1 MKRTTLNPFLWLTVF
16 VGCSG
21 LLTTT
26 PQPVRGQ
33 TNSAEIVQ
41 QSDELEE
48 AERLNQQVIQLRQ
61 QGKYNEAIPLAEQVL
76 EIRERILGE
85 NHPDVATSLNNLAL
99 LYSDQG
105 RYDEAELLYQ
115 RSLAIDEKALGEN
128 HPSVATS
135 LNNLAALYDSQG
147 RYSEAEPLYQR
158 SLAIREKALGKDHS
172 LVALSLNNLA
182 SLYNS
187 QGRYDEAE
195 PLHQRSLAIREKALG
210 ENHPSVATSLNN
222 LASLYRSQG
231 RYSEAEP
238 LHQRSLA
245 IREKALGENHPS
257 VAQSLNNLANL
268 YDSQGRYDEAEP
280 LIQRSLAIW
289 EKALGENHPLVATS
303 LNNLANLYD
312 SQGRYDEAEPLIQ
325 RSLAIREKALGENHP
340 LVATSLNNLANLY
353 DSQGRYDEA
362 EPLIQ
367 RSLAIREKALG
378 ESHPDVALS
387 LNNLANLYNS
397 QGRYDEA
404 EPLLQRSLAIWE
416 KALGENHPLVATSLN
431 NLANLYDS
439 QGRYD
444 EAEPLIQRSLAIYEK
459 ALGENH
465 PDVALSLNNLAS
477 LYRSQGRYD
486 EAEPLYQRSLAISE
500 KALGENHPSVAT
512 SLNNLAALY
521 DSQGRYSEAEPLHQ
535 RSLAIREKALG
546 ENHPS
551 VALSL
556 NNLALLY
563 SDQGRYDEAEPLY
576 QRSLAILEK
585 ALGENHPDVATSL
598 NNLASL
604 YYSQGN
610 TTQAINFLSRGLDVE
625 EQNLNVLLATGSE
638 RQKQDSMKMISNT
651 TDAVVS
657 LHIKDAPNNSE
668 AARLALTTI
677 LRRKGRILDVMT
689 DNLQLLRENITPE
702 NQQFLDELA
711 TVRTQ
716 LATLIYNKPENLS
729 EEQYRQQVTN
739 LREKSDQLE
748 AELSRRSAEF
758 RTLSEP
764 VTIEAVQQLIPEDA
778 ALVEFVFYK
787 PYDAKASTT
796 DKWETPHYAAYILKS
811 DGEPQWVD
819 LGEVEQIHR
828 AAFFRFSLDIKDKK
842 DALIGNTNDVKQ
854 TARQLDELLMQPI
867 REKLGDI
874 NHIIISPD
882 AQLNLI
888 PFAALVDENNRYLI
902 ETYKI
907 TYLTTGRDLIRFQL
921 EYSHKQAPVI
931 VANPDYDKP
940 GEPTTVAVSN
950 TRGSNQLSRG
960 VEMSFGALPGTAEE
974 ARVIAP
980 LLSDVTL
987 FTESQATENA
997 VKQLQA
1003 PNILHIATHGFFLKN
1018 LPRVEPDNTFGL
1030 ISENTQQN
1038 TPIQENPLLR
1048 SGLALA
1054 GFNPRESGKDDGVL
1068 TALEVANLKLR
1079 GTKLVVLSA
1088 CETGL
1093 GEIENGEGVYGLRR
1107 AFTLAGAE
1115 SLLMSLWT
1123 VSDEGTKELMIK
1135 YYQRLLQNQGRS
1147 EAWRQTQLEM
1157 LNSQEYQH
1165 PYFWAAFVPVGEWT
1179 PMEF

>member
-16 VGCSG
+16 VGYSG
-21 LLTTT
+21 LLTGT
-26 PQPVRGQ
+26 PQPVSGQ
-33 TNSAEIVQ
+33 TNSSRYQFQLLDPNIPVPSWINQTSSPIPQYRPPQETPP
-41 QSDELEE
+41 SFPLSPELEQ
-48 AERLNQQVIQLRQ
+48 ASGLNQQVEQLHRE
-61 QGKYNEAIPLAEQVL
+61 GKYNEAIPLAEQVL
-76 EIRERILGE
+76 EIRERLLGE
-85 NHPDVATSLNNLAL
+85 NHPDVASSMAWL
-99 LYSDQG
+99 
-105 RYDEAELLYQ
+105 AELY
-115 RSLAIDEKALGEN
+115 R
-128 HPSVATS
+128 
-135 LNNLAALYDSQG
+135 
-147 RYSEAEPLYQR
+147 
-158 SLAIREKALGKDHS
+158 
-172 LVALSLNNLA
+172 
-182 SLYNS
+182 S

-195 PLHQRSLAIREKALG
+195 PLYERSLAI
-210 ENHPSVATSLNN
+210 
-222 LASLYRSQG
+222 
-231 RYSEAEP
+231 
-238 LHQRSLA
+238 
-245 IREKALGENHPS
+245 
-257 VAQSLNNLANL
+257 
-268 YDSQGRYDEAEP
+268 D
-280 LIQRSLAIW
+280 

-303 LNNLANLYD
+303 LNNLALLYR
-312 SQGRYDEAEPLIQ
+312 SQGRFNEAEPLYQ
-325 RSLAIREKALGENHP
+325 RSLAIGEKALGENHPWVAASLNNLAGLYHSQGRYSEAEPLYQRSLAIGEKALGENHP
-340 LVATSLNNLANLY
+340 LVAQSLNNLAL
-353 DSQGRYDEA
+353 
-362 EPLIQ
+362 
-367 RSLAIREKALG
+367 
-378 ESHPDVALS
+378 
-387 LNNLANLYNS
+387 LYNS
-397 QGRYDEA
+397 QGRYNEA
-404 EPLLQRSLAIWE
+404 EPLYQRSLAIGE
-416 KALGENHPLVATSLN
+416 KALGENHPHVATTLN
-431 NLANLYDS
+431 NLAQLY
-439 QGRYD
+439 
-444 EAEPLIQRSLAIYEK
+444 
-459 ALGENH
+459 H
-465 PDVALSLNNLAS
+465 
-477 LYRSQGRYD
+477 SQGRYD
-486 EAEPLYQRSLAISE
+486 EAEPLYQRSLAIDE
-500 KALGENHPSVAT
+500 KILGENHPHVAT
-512 SLNNLAALY
+512 SLNNLALLY
-521 DSQGRYSEAEPLHQ
+521 RSQGRYS
-535 RSLAIREKALG
+535 
-546 ENHPS
+546 
-551 VALSL
+551 
-556 NNLALLY
+556 
-563 SDQGRYDEAEPLY
+563 EAEPLY
-576 QRSLAILEK
+576 QRSLAIYEN
-585 ALGENHPDVATSL
+585 ALGENHPHVATSL
-598 NNLASL
+598 NNLAHF
-604 YYSQGN
+604 YHTQDD

-638 RQKQDSMKMISNT
+638 RQKQDSMKTISNT
-651 TDAVVS
+651 TNAAIS

-668 AARLALTTI
+668 AARLALTTL

-689 DNLQLLRENITPE
+689 NDLQLLRENITPE

-716 LATLIYNKPENLS
+716 LATLIYNKPETLS
-729 EEQYRQQVTN
+729 QEQYYQQVAT
-739 LREKSDQLE
+739 LRTKADQLE

-778 ALVEFVFYK
+778 ALVEFVL
-787 PYDAKASTT
+787 YDPFDGKA
-796 DKWETPHYAAYILKS
+796 DNFHYAAYILKS
-811 DGEPQWVD
+811 SGEPQWVD

-921 EYSHKQAPVI
+921 EYSHKQPPVI

-940 GEPTTVAVSN
+940 GEPTTVAVSKN
-950 TRGSNQLSRG
+950 SEISPQTWGDRGGLSQTRGMNQLSRG

-1018 LPRVEPDNTFGL
+1018 LPRVEPDNSFGF
-1030 ISENTQQN
+1030 ISENTQPN

-1054 GFNPRESGKDDGVL
+1054 GFNPRESGSDDGVL

-1123 VSDEGTKELMIK
+1123 VSDEGTMELMIK

-1157 LNSQEYQH
+1157 LNSQ
-1165 PYFWAAFVPVGEWT
+1165 
-1179 PMEF
+1179 